1 MRYSDAYALTLDN
14 FTGCD
19 GELHAPPARSTS
31 ASNSSRTCPPH
42 RVVSFESHGAGAAG
56 AHARGRRARRLSVRN
71 LSTID
76 QKTPASVGTLPYA
89 LHLVLD
95 PRVDLSDLLPICPP
109 SVDLR
114 VKPPRAAAA
123 AARGAGAAG
132 WRRGRRQRSTG
143 RPCAGGGGLRR
154 RSGGARRFRT
164 RREQNVLCSVH
175 FANFG
180 MFVDVVLRVRLCF
193 G

>member
-1 MRYSDAYALTLDN
+1 MFGDR
-14 FTGCD
+14 FQPGKGTGCD

-42 RVVSFESHGAGAAG
+42 RIVSFESHGAGAAG

-76 QKTPASVGTLPYA
+76 QRPPASVGTLPYA

-114 VKPPRAAAA
+114 EQQQQPPEVPE
-123 AARGAGAAG
+123 
-132 WRRGRRQRSTG
+132 W
-143 RPCAGGGGLRR
+143 PAGGGVVG
-154 RSGGARRFRT
+154 SGPPGGRVPAEAACSGDLVARGGSARGESKMSCVAST
-164 RREQNVLCSVH
+164 LPILACSS
-175 FANFG
+175 
-180 MFVDVVLRVRLCF
+180 M
-193 G
+193 

>member
-1 MRYSDAYALTLDN
+1 MFGDH
-14 FTGCD
+14 FQPGKGTGCY
-19 GELHAPPARSTS
+19 GELYAPPARPTS

-114 VKPPRAAAA
+114 EQQQQPPEVPE
-123 AARGAGAAG
+123 
-132 WRRGRRQRSTG
+132 
-143 RPCAGGGGLRR
+143 RPAGGGVVG
-154 RSGGARRFRT
+154 SGPPGGRVPAEAACGGDLVARGGSARGESKMSCVAST
-164 RREQNVLCSVH
+164 LPILACSS
-175 FANFG
+175 
-180 MFVDVVLRVRLCF
+180 M
-193 G
+193 

>member
-1 MRYSDAYALTLDN
+1 MFGDH
-14 FTGCD
+14 FQPGKGTGCY
-19 GELHAPPARSTS
+19 GELHAPPSRPTS

-76 QKTPASVGTLPYA
+76 QRPPASVGTLPYA

-95 PRVDLSDLLPICPP
+95 PPHDLSDLLPICPP

-114 VKPPRAAAA
+114 EQQQQPPEVPE
-123 AARGAGAAG
+123 
-132 WRRGRRQRSTG
+132 
-143 RPCAGGGGLRR
+143 RPAGGGVVG
-154 RSGGARRFRT
+154 SGPPGVRVPAEAWT
-164 RREQNVLCSVH
+164 PPP
-175 FANFG
+175 
-180 MFVDVVLRVRLCF
+180 VDRGRWGRPTQIQAPNYIIGWPTVATMMLSAQIKC
-193 G
+193 GY

>member
-1 MRYSDAYALTLDN
+1 MAQMFGDR
-14 FTGCD
+14 FQPGKGTGCD

-76 QKTPASVGTLPYA
+76 QKTPRKRR
-89 LHLVLD
+89 HLAVRAAPRSRPAARPLRFIAVL
-95 PRVDLSDLLPICPP
+95 SA

-114 VKPPRAAAA
+114 EQQQQPSEVPE
-123 AARGAGAAG
+123 
-132 WRRGRRQRSTG
+132 
-143 RPCAGGGGLRR
+143 RPAGGGVVG
-154 RSGGARRFRT
+154 SGPPGGRVPAEAACGGDLVARGGSARGESKMSCLAST
-164 RREQNVLCSVH
+164 LPILACSS
-175 FANFG
+175 
-180 MFVDVVLRVRLCF
+180 M
-193 G
+193 